1 MVENLLSSPFKFFFI
16 IFVTASLPTQPDSL
30 IGLGKSGYQV
40 NFFYLKLYKNICCGY
55 SLEVPH

>member
-16 IFVTASLPTQPDSL
+16 IFVTASLPTQSDGL

-40 NFFYLKLYKNICCGY
+40 KIFYLKLYKTYVVDI
-55 SLEVPH
+55 H